1 MQLSGNGANNPAE
14 PKNALAKTLTDA
26 GITVSM
32 SSQDLIAI
40 KVAQHESE
48 ISTQISALN
57 KQLTVVNREIAL
69 CNDKVAAE
77 VRAFPAPE
85 SVTTTAIALC
95 SALSAFY
102 ENSKFIAAYINELRE
117 TSESGVIIRNT
128 AKVCGVYTS
137 SAGTHYLNTE
147 CPAPEYITKHLVRRN
162 DLMQEAANLQSE
174 ITQKRRDLA
183 QIPALER
190 QAKAALVSTMLAET
204 EAGQRLLSAVTGTK
218 ATPSI

>member
-48 ISTQISALN
+48 ISSQISSLN
-57 KQLTVVNREIAL
+57 KQLTTLNREISVL
-69 CNDKVAAE
+69 NDKIAVE

-85 SVTTTAIALC
+85 AVTNASIALC
-95 SALSAFY
+95 NALSAFY
-102 ENSKFIAAYINELRE
+102 EGVRFTTTYTNELRE
-117 TSESGVIIRNT
+117 NSELGVIVRNT
-128 AKVCGVYTS
+128 AKVSSSFTS

-147 CPAPEYITKHLVRRN
+147 IPAPEFITKHLVRRN
-162 DLMQEAANLQSE
+162 DLMQDVANIQSE
-174 ITQKRRDLA
+174 IAQKRRDLA
-183 QIPALER
+183 QIPQLER

-204 EAGQRLLSAVTGTK
+204 EAGQRLLSAVSGTK
-218 ATPSI
+218 ATPAI